1 MNAVVKIES
10 QDLNIVEYQGKRVVT
25 FAMIDEVHQRPEGTA
40 RKRFNDNKH
49 HLVEGEDFYFIDS
62 SLKSEFR
69 TFGIQVPNRGL
80 IVLTESGYLMLTKS
94 FTDDLAWQVQRQ
106 LVNGY
111 FNAKDLVANIA
122 KKEMQFNL
130 GSVARQCVTMAK
142 AFGLKGNQIY
152 LSADRAVKQITG
164 ESPLELL
171 GTTHLHAPVQEQVF
185 TPTQIGE
192 MFTPKLSGQK
202 INKVLAD
209 LGYQTKEGDVWL
221 LTEKG
226 QAFGELF
233 DTGKKHSDGVPVK
246 QLKWNQSVIQF
257 VKGAIA

>member
-1 MNAVVKIES
+1 MLFCLRLK
-10 QDLNIVEYQGKRVVT
+10 
-25 FAMIDEVHQRPEGTA
+25 
-40 RKRFNDNKH
+40 KH
-49 HLVEGEDFYFIDS
+49 L
-62 SLKSEFR
+62 
-69 TFGIQVPNRGL
+69 
-80 IVLTESGYLMLTKS
+80 
-94 FTDDLAWQVQRQ
+94 Q
-106 LVNGY
+106 LRNGY